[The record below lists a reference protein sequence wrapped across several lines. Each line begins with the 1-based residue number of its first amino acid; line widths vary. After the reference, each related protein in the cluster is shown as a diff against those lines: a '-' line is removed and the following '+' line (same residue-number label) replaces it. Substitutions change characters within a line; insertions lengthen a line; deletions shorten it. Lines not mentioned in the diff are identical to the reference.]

1 MPGGYHHRG
10 GTEPPFGDLYDDA
23 GKHHPNT
30 DPLYGRVRE
39 GLDEWGVPIPPDT
52 SGDGGRDKTTTKRDR
67 QGRRGRRRGVGKR
80 RARSTPKAVRTH
92 PQAGAGNAGKGSN
105 QATVAYPH
113 ASQATGGAMPLLELD
128 ALSEAGLSV
137 TLAELVGHGRVTLA
151 RTLSAFQ
158 REQDRITNRTWRR
171 PGGLARPA
179 GL

>member
-1 MPGGYHHRG
+1 M
-10 GTEPPFGDLYDDA
+10 
-23 GKHHPNT
+23 
-30 DPLYGRVRE
+30 
-39 GLDEWGVPIPPDT
+39 
-52 SGDGGRDKTTTKRDR
+52 
-67 QGRRGRRRGVGKR
+67 GKR